1 MDRILLIIRHPENQR
16 LLSACL
22 AQDYEVVSFA
32 PNKDSIAGQAAPPTA
47 DLGLVDG
54 DSLGQ
59 MMSALTAMRA
69 ESAPLW
75 LPVLLVIPKSK
86 IPHKTHQ
93 CWQSIDEVIAVPI
106 EKAELL
112 TRIGVL
118 LRVRQLSQQLLD
130 ANRTLQMQNQ
140 QLQELNQLKSQFVS
154 MVSHEFQNPLGA
166 ISGFLQLLLRQGD
179 KLSASKRQ
187 RYLEKAQATLSHL
200 KTLVNDVLV
209 IGRVGRLKFEPVVIN
224 LVELCQTL
232 LEEIRFNAQA
242 QGRIEFT
249 VAAGSETTLAAVAVD
264 PNLLRQIITNLVTNA
279 LKYSPEGRPI
289 SFSLSHKESQ
299 ILLSIQD
306 QGIGIPESD
315 LPSLFEP
322 FYRASNVGTQAGT
335 GLGLA
340 ITQQCVELHDGDIT
354 LESNIG
360 IGTLVRVS
368 LPLKNDSVI
377 VRKTDI

>member
-1 MDRILLIIRHPENQR
+1 M
-16 LLSACL
+16 
-22 AQDYEVVSFA
+22 
-32 PNKDSIAGQAAPPTA
+32 
-47 DLGLVDG
+47 
-54 DSLGQ
+54 
-59 MMSALTAMRA
+59 
-69 ESAPLW
+69 
-75 LPVLLVIPKSK
+75 
-86 IPHKTHQ
+86 
-93 CWQSIDEVIAVPI
+93 
-106 EKAELL
+106 
-112 TRIGVL
+112 
-118 LRVRQLSQQLLD
+118 
-130 ANRTLQMQNQ
+130 
-140 QLQELNQLKSQFVS
+140 
-154 MVSHEFQNPLGA
+154 
-166 ISGFLQLLLRQGD
+166 
-179 KLSASKRQ
+179 
-187 RYLEKAQATLSHL
+187 
-200 KTLVNDVLV
+200 LV

-249 VAAGSETTLAAVAVD
+249 VAARSETTLAAVAVD

-322 FYRASNVGTQAGT
+322 FYRASNVCTQAGT
-335 GLGLA
+335 GLELA

-360 IGTLVRVS
+360 IGTLVIVS
-368 LPLKNDSVI
+368 LPLQK
-377 VRKTDI
+377 R